1 MGKKCIPGMFCVE
14 NMTLAL
20 IILILFLMIYL
31 FYRIQ
36 HLGNNKPNKNTDV
49 VPFDSLYSS
58 VTLRNPDGDI
68 FNDPY
73 IPPLRTPDGFIFT
86 PNLTPA
92 PTRVIYENRAIPI
105 STVPISVMT
114 QPFDPQYRQVG
125 ILTRDKNGANSEI
138 LPLMGRRNQNSRDKW
153 QYYTVTGG
161 GNGNI
166 QTKLPVSVKGKSCTG
181 EYGCDEIYNN
191 DTVYV
196 EGYKDIFVATIYE
209 SSGFSYIP

>member
-20 IILILFLMIYL
+20 IVLILLLMIYL

-36 HLGNNKPNKNTDV
+36 HLGNNKNKNTEY
-49 VPFDSLYSS
+49 VPFHSLYSS
-58 VTLRNPDGDI
+58 VPTRTQENDI
-68 FNDPY
+68 LNDPY

-86 PNLTPA
+86 PNLTPT
-92 PTRVIYENRAIPI
+92 PTRIIYETPSVNIP
-105 STVPISVMT
+105 SVPISIMT
-114 QPFDPQYRQVG
+114 QPFDPQYRQIG

-138 LPLMGRRNQNSRDKW
+138 LPLMGRRHQNSRDKW
-153 QYYTVTGG
+153 QYYTVAGG

-191 DTVYV
+191 DTIYV